1 MYACKMLEKRTG
13 AKLKSKKSSSTR
25 SSLNPKLA
33 PYFGNGKPNALKNDR
48 KASIRPGVPSS
59 TL

>member
-1 MYACKMLEKRTG
+1 MYVKKKTTTNP
-13 AKLKSKKSSSTR
+13 KPKSKKSSSKR
-25 SSLNPKLA
+25 SSPNPSLA
-33 PYFGNGKPNALKNDR
+33 PYFGNGKSNALKNDR